1 MKVLVAVIVGL
12 ACVGLAL
19 CGLIP
24 AIVPGAVLLV
34 WAAQQ

>member
-1 MKVLVAVIVGL
+1 MKVILAVLVGI

-19 CGLIP
+19 CGALP
-24 AIVPGAVLLV
+24 LIVPGAVLLV